1 MLSNTV
7 IGSIMYASI
16 LILLC
21 IGFSF
26 THLLEKF
33 PNLTHTSLATVGT
46 MIAYALC
53 RLQGVNPYLTWP
65 FAAIGTGLLSVLLY
79 ILVVRPIQRSG
90 GGGVQITFAMFAL
103 TYIINSVLATFSF
116 WVMVTQDFTS
126 RGFVFRG
133 MDFSLSGLPGIFFVA
148 PFTCIS
154 LVSILHLFLTRS
166 KHGVAIRAV
175 ADDPILATSLGIN
188 VFHVHVASW
197 FMTGALAGLAGA
209 ALPLW
214 QPTSLEGSDRLMMN
228 VIAGSVLGG
237 LDNIYGAIV
246 GGLFLTFTQRVLP
259 TLLMSAV
266 GIWIANYIPLV
277 PMLIIITVLLIE
289 PQGLTGIRW
298 KKSILNARTR
308 ILERPL

>member
-26 THLLEKF
+26 THLMEKF

-46 MIAYALC
+46 MIAFAFS

-65 FAAIGTGLLSVLLY
+65 IAAIGTGLLSVLLY
-79 ILVVRPIQRSG
+79 LIVVRPIRRAG

-103 TYIINSVLATFSF
+103 TYVINSVLATFSF
-116 WVMVTQDFTS
+116 WVMKTQGFPAY
-126 RGFVFRG
+126 GFVLKN
-133 MDFSLSGLPGIFFVA
+133 MDFSIGGLPGVLFVV
-148 PFTCIS
+148 PITCIV
-154 LVSILHLFLTRS
+154 LVTLLHLFLTRS
-166 KHGVAIRAV
+166 KHGIAIRAT
-175 ADDPILATSLGIN
+175 ADDPILVASLGIN
-188 VFHVHVASW
+188 VFHVHLASW

-214 QPTSLEGSDRLMMN
+214 QPTSLGGSDRLMMN

-237 LDNIYGAIV
+237 LDNVYGAIV
-246 GGLFLTFTQRVLP
+246 GGLFLSFTQRVLP
-259 TLLMSAV
+259 TILMRAL
-266 GIWIANYIPLV
+266 GTWIGAYISLV
-277 PMLIIITVLLIE
+277 PLLIIIAVLFIE
-289 PQGLTGIRW
+289 PQGLTSLRKRIR
-298 KKSILNARTR
+298 LNAS
-308 ILERPL
+308 

>member
-1 MLSNTV
+1 MLSNTI

-46 MIAYALC
+46 MIAYALS
-53 RLQGVNPYLTWP
+53 RLHGVNPYLTWP
-65 FAAIGTGLLSVLLY
+65 IAAIGTGLLSVLLY
-79 ILVVRPIQRSG
+79 ILLVRPIQRSG

-103 TYIINSVLATFSF
+103 TFIINSVLATFSF

-126 RGFVFRG
+126 RGFVFRS
-133 MDFSLSGLPGIFFVA
+133 MDFSLYGLPGILFVA
-148 PFTCIS
+148 PLTCIV
-154 LVSILHLFLTRS
+154 LVSLLHLFLIRS
-166 KHGVAIRAV
+166 KHGIAIRAV

-188 VFHVHVASW
+188 VFHVHIVSW

-237 LDNIYGAIV
+237 LDNIYGAIA
-246 GGLFLTFTQRVLP
+246 GGLFLAFTQRVLP
-259 TLLMSAV
+259 TLLMSVV

-277 PMLIIITVLLIE
+277 PMLIIISVLLIE
-289 PQGLTGIRW
+289 PKGLTGIRW
-298 KKSILNARTR
+298 KKSD
-308 ILERPL
+308 

>member
-1 MLSNTV
+1 MFQMLSNTV

-46 MIAYALC
+46 MIAFALS

-65 FAAIGTGLLSVLLY
+65 IAAIGTGLLSVLLY
-79 ILVVRPIQRSG
+79 LLVVRPIRRSG

-103 TYIINSVLATFSF
+103 TYIINSVLATFSY

-126 RGFVFRG
+126 RGFVLRN
-133 MDFSLSGLPGIFFVA
+133 MDFSMYGLPAILFVA
-148 PFTCIS
+148 PFTCIV
-154 LVSILHLFLTRS
+154 LVSLLHLFLTRS
-166 KHGVAIRAV
+166 KQGIAIRAT
-175 ADDPILATSLGIN
+175 ADDPNLATSLGIN
-188 VFHVHVASW
+188 VFHVHVVSW

-214 QPTSLEGSDRLMMN
+214 QPTSLGGSDRLMMT

-246 GGLFLTFTQRVLP
+246 GGLFLSFTQRVLP
-259 TLLMSAV
+259 SILMNAV
-266 GIWIANYIPLV
+266 GIWIAAYIPLF
-277 PMLIIITVLLIE
+277 PLLIIIAVLFIE
-289 PQGLTGIRW
+289 PQGLTGLRR
-298 KKSILNARTR
+298 KK
-308 ILERPL
+308 